1 MGEGETGGQ
10 GQSGQKKLKVNE
22 SEKREETPP
31 WTGVMAEG
39 LGEVHHGEYVTMP
52 RHQKLNFLGQ
62 PILEDGEPVWCNSTT
77 GIVSVQKPLIGKP
90 HVTVVCVTAKNSIG
104 QCHTTLKYKIK

>member
-1 MGEGETGGQ
+1 MGEGEIGGQ
-10 GQSGQKKLKVNE
+10 GGGQKKLKINE
-22 SEKREETPP
+22 REKRENTVP
-31 WTGVMAEG
+31 WTGVFAEG

-77 GIVSVQKPLIGKP
+77 GTVSVQKPLIGKAY
-90 HVTVVCVTAKNSIG
+90 VTVVCTTAKNSAG
-104 QCHTTLKYKIK
+104 QCHNTLKYKVK